1 MPHNA
6 AERRIFM
13 NTANKLTLLRVVLVP
28 VFMAFLLMN
37 GIAWQFAALA
47 VFVIASLT
55 DMLDGQIARR
65 CNQITTFGKFADPLA
80 DKMLTTA
87 AFLVFMQ
94 KGIINSWAVMIIL
107 AREFMVAGVRLAAV
121 SEGKVIAASFWGKF
135 KTVSQMAAIIIA
147 ILVLNIPAVPQSAAV
162 IVTNI
167 FVWISVVLTVISGAD
182 YLVKNWNLM
191 KLK

>member
-37 GIAWQFAALA
+37 GTAWQFAALA

-147 ILVLNIPAVPQSAAV
+147 ILVLNISAVPQSAAV